1 MNQIRRLRIPTCQ
14 HAFPS
19 STSTTLSRILRLN
32 CLILGE
38 TLDRVALIKIET
50 TDSVDDLKEAIMIKN
65 ARLFKDIRAEDL
77 DLYLTSDKVAML
89 DDIDLMEA
97 LNEGIEEHTKIT
109 TQRTMS
115 DIFPKGASPRALH
128 ILVQPPSTSE
138 FV

>member
-1 MNQIRRLRIPTCQ
+1 M
-14 HAFPS
+14 
-19 STSTTLSRILRLN
+19 LRLN

-50 TDSVDDLKEAIMIKN
+50 TDSVDDLKEVIMTRN
-65 ARLFKDIRAEDL
+65 APLFKDIRAEDL